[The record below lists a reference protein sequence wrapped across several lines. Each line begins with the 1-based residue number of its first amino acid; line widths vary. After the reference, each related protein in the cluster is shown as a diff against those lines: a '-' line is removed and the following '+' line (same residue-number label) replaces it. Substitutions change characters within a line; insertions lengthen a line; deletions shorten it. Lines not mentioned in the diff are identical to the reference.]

1 MAEGRPLRFVAM
13 RPPLPVADALAAV
26 THPNPY
32 PFYAALVRARPLYRD
47 TGLGLWV
54 ASGAQAVTST
64 LQSPLCRVRPR
75 AEPVPAH
82 LLPGAS
88 RRLFGRLLRMTDG
101 ERHAPLRHAVAS
113 TLASVD
119 ASHALAVSRASALAL
134 ERTTLHRADVRGVRD
149 FVVQLPLHVLGTLL
163 GLSETR
169 FLFLL
174 RAVEDYVGAFAPGP
188 SVERLAGAS
197 TSAAALLELL
207 GAEVARARGD
217 GLLGR
222 LAAEVS
228 GTGPEWREV
237 VVANAVGFLTQAHEA
252 TCGLLG
258 NALLVLAERPALR
271 RTLREAPELLEA
283 ALAEVLRYD
292 APVQNTRRFVA
303 EDGVVAGEPMR
314 EGDAILV
321 VLAAA
326 NRDPTANPRP
336 HRFELHR
343 PARRTFGFGR
353 GLHECPGQALSVAIA
368 RAGVER
374 ILSTG
379 VQLSLLH
386 KDVRRR
392 PSFNLRIPA
401 FEEGQ

>member
-1 MAEGRPLRFVAM
+1 MQP
-13 RPPLPVADALAAV
+13 PPLPVADALAAV

-47 TGLGLWV
+47 RGLAMWV
-54 ASGAQAVTST
+54 ASGAEAVAAA
-64 LQSPLCRVRPR
+64 LQSPLCRVRPA

-88 RRLFGRLLRMTDG
+88 RHLFGRLLRMTDG
-101 ERHAPLRHAVAS
+101 EGHAPLRHAVAS
-113 TLASVD
+113 TLHCVD
-119 ASHALAVSRASALAL
+119 ASHANGVSRASALAL
-134 ERTTLHRADVRGVRD
+134 ARTTLHRADVRGLHD
-149 FVVQLPLHVLGTLL
+149 FVVQLPLRVLGTLL

-169 FLFLL
+169 FPSIL
-174 RAVEDYVGAFAPGP
+174 RAVEDYVRAFAPGP
-188 SVERLAGAS
+188 SVESLEAAS
-197 TSAAALLELL
+197 SGAAALCELL
-207 GAEVARARGD
+207 GAEVARATGD

-222 LAAEVS
+222 LAAAVS
-228 GTGPEWREV
+228 GTGPQWRELL
-237 VVANAVGFLTQAHEA
+237 VANAVGLLTQAHEA

-258 NALLVLAERPALR
+258 NTLLVLASRPALG
-271 RTLREAPELLEA
+271 RTLRQAPELLEA

-292 APVQNTRRFVA
+292 APVQNTRRYLA
-303 EDGVVAGEPMR
+303 EDGVVAGEALQ

-343 PARRTFGFGR
+343 PTRRTFGFGL
-353 GLHECPGQALSVAIA
+353 GLHACPGQALSLAIA

-374 ILSTG
+374 VLCTG
-379 VQLSLLH
+379 VQLSPLLR
-386 KDVRRR
+386 DVRHR
-392 PSFNLRIPA
+392 PSFNRRIPR
-401 FEEGQ
+401 FEEGH